1 MNALRNSQF
10 SRRFTGLLLGLGI
23 SGAVLLGIPGNG
35 VAQQRPSGIGAGPE
49 TVRVV
54 RVIDAD
60 TYDLLVGGRVERVR
74 LVGVDAPELSQPYGP
89 QAADS
94 VRRLLPVGQLVQ
106 LTRASGKPDL
116 YGRTLGELRLMG
128 SGQQAGPLVAVDSLL
143 VVRGWAWAW
152 EPGRTTPRLAAE
164 QLRAQANGRG
174 LWKCGTAEP
183 VLPHVW
189 RGFTS
194 RIKRLY
200 WGGCPW

>member
-1 MNALRNSQF
+1 M
-10 SRRFTGLLLGLGI
+10 
-23 SGAVLLGIPGNG
+23 
-35 VAQQRPSGIGAGPE
+35 
-49 TVRVV
+49 V

-116 YGRTLGELRLMG
+116 YGRTLGALRLA
-128 SGQQAGPLVAVDSLL
+128 AGITPQLPRPVAVDSLL

-152 EPGRTTPRLAAE
+152 EPGRTTPHLAAE
-164 QLRAQANGRG
+164 QVVAQAHGRG
-174 LWKCGTAEP
+174 LWKCGVLEP
-183 VLPHVW
+183 VPPHVW